1 MPYFDNAATTK
12 PLLSD
17 MELLKMD
24 GIWGNP
30 SSRYYVGLKSREAID
45 ACRDSIKLAF
55 DAKSGDVIFTS
66 GGTESNNLALLG
78 IVNYLK
84 QQNKD
89 AIITSCIEHPSVKNV
104 MKKLEFMGFEVIH
117 MGVDYR
123 GKVSIE
129 DLEQQ
134 MDLLGNRLGLVSI
147 QMVNSEI
154 GTRQDLKSIGAL
166 CHKRGVLFHTDA
178 VQGVGRYR
186 ISIDD
191 CYIDMLS
198 MSGHKI
204 HALKGI
210 GALYVRD
217 KTLLTPIVQGG
228 GQQYGLRS
236 GTENVSGIL
245 SMKNSVDKVLLN
257 PTIGVIEKMMR
268 DGFTKKLEEAMEI
281 PYFIN
286 NKECTN
292 GIVSITIPKV
302 EGTALMLLLDG
313 EEFYVSTG
321 SACSSN
327 SLEASYVLRSIGL
340 DEKSAFCTIRVSID
354 SSENS
359 QDDCIRLAKVIAL
372 KSKELYDIGQG

>member
-1 MPYFDNAATTK
+1 MPYFDNAATTR
-12 PLLSD
+12 PLMSA
-17 MELLKMD
+17 MKLLGMD
-24 GIWGNP
+24 FTWGNP
-30 SSRYYVGLKSREAID
+30 SSRHHVGLKSRETID
-45 ACRDSIKLAF
+45 KCRDSIKSALG
-55 DAKSGDVIFTS
+55 AKNGDIIFTS
-66 GGTESNNLALLG
+66 GGTESNNLALFG
-78 IVNYLK
+78 IVDYLK

-89 AIITSCIEHPSVKNV
+89 AVITSCIEHPSVKNV
-104 MKKLEFMGFEVIH
+104 MKKLEAMGFEVIY

-129 DLEQQ
+129 DLEYQ

-154 GTRQDLKSIGAL
+154 GTKQDLESIGAS

-204 HALKGI
+204 HAFKGV
-210 GALYVRD
+210 GVLYVRD
-217 KTLLTPIVQGG
+217 KTLLTPIIQGG

-236 GTENVSGIL
+236 GTENVLGIL
-245 SMKNSVDKVLLN
+245 SMKNSVDEVLLN
-257 PTIGVIEKMMR
+257 PEVSVIEKMMR
-268 DGFTKKLEEAMEI
+268 DGFTKKLEEAMKI

-302 EGTALMLLLDG
+302 EGTALMMLLDNDG
-313 EEFYVSTG
+313 FCVSTG

-327 SLEASYVLRSIGL
+327 SLEASYVLKSIGL
-340 DEKSAFCTIRVSID
+340 DKKTVFCTIRVSID
-354 SSENS
+354 PFENS
-359 QDDCIRLAKVIAL
+359 SDDCIRLANAIVQR
-372 KSKELYDIGQG
+372 SKELYDIGQG

>member
-104 MKKLEFMGFEVIH
+104 MKKLEFMGFEVIY

-359 QDDCIRLAKVIAL
+359 QDDCTRLAKVIAL

>member
-78 IVNYLK
+78 VVNYLK

-104 MKKLEFMGFEVIH
+104 MKKLEFMGFEVIY

-359 QDDCIRLAKVIAL
+359 QDDCTRLAKVIAL

>member
-1 MPYFDNAATTK
+1 MPYFDNAATTR
-12 PLLSD
+12 PFMSGIRLLGVGD
-17 MELLKMD
+17 
-24 GIWGNP
+24 IWGNP
-30 SSRYYVGLKSREAID
+30 SSRHCAGLKSREAID
-45 ACRDSIKLAF
+45 ECRDSIKSAL
-55 DAKSGDVIFTS
+55 DAKSGDIIFTS
-66 GGTESNNLALLG
+66 GGTESNNLALFG
-78 IVNYLK
+78 VADYLK

-104 MKKLEFMGFEVIH
+104 MKKLETMGFEVIY

-123 GKVSIE
+123 GRVGID

-178 VQGVGRYR
+178 VQGVGRYK

-191 CYIDMLS
+191 YYIDMLS

-204 HALKGI
+204 HALKGV

-217 KTLLTPIVQGG
+217 KSLLTSIIQGG

-236 GTENVSGIL
+236 GTENVPGIL
-245 SMKNSVDKVLLN
+245 SIKNSVNEVLLS
-257 PTIGVIEKMMR
+257 PGFGVVEKMMR
-268 DGFTKKLEEAMEI
+268 NDFTKKLEEAMEI

-354 SSENS
+354 PSENS
-359 QDDCIRLAKVIAL
+359 QDDCTRLAKVIAL

>member
-1 MPYFDNAATTK
+1 MPYFDNAATTR
-12 PLLSD
+12 PFMSGIRLLGVGD
-17 MELLKMD
+17 
-24 GIWGNP
+24 IWGNP
-30 SSRYYVGLKSREAID
+30 SSRHCAGLKSREAID
-45 ACRDSIKLAF
+45 ECRDSIKSAL
-55 DAKSGDVIFTS
+55 DVKNGDIIFTS
-66 GGTESNNLALLG
+66 GGTESNNLALFG
-78 IVNYLK
+78 IVDYLK

-104 MKKLEFMGFEVIH
+104 MKKLEAMGFEVIY

-154 GTRQDLKSIGAL
+154 GTKQDLESIGAL

-210 GALYVRD
+210 GTLYVRD
-217 KTLLTPIVQGG
+217 KAFLTPIVQGG

-236 GTENVSGIL
+236 GTENVPGIL
-245 SMKNSVDKVLLN
+245 SMKSSVDKVLLN
-257 PTIGVIEKMMR
+257 PGIGVIEKMMR

-340 DEKSAFCTIRVSID
+340 DEKAAFCTIRVSID
-354 SSENS
+354 HFTNI
-359 QDDCIRLAKVIAL
+359 QDDCTRLARMIAL